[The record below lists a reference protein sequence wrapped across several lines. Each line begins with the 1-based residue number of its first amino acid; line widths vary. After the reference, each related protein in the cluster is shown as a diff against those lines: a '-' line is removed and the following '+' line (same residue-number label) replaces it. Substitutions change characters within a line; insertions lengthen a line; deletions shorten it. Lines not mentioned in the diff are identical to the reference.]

1 MKCAQHKAKTLQS
14 DNAVQDETQS
24 DNAVQHRVSL
34 GKSRKSWKTS
44 EALRIHHGKR
54 IKLHLHPA
62 TSNRTQAGKTAL
74 ITGSYGSLG
83 TKFVDIHASRGGDL
97 ILVGRSQ
104 AKLDQQA
111 ADVAAR
117 YHVTVHTIAAD
128 LSQADE
134 VEKVYT
140 TAKNNGWNVDY
151 LINNAGFGGQGDFAR
166 ERTMEQDMSMIAVN
180 IEAPTRLAKLFLP
193 DFIARGNGKVLN
205 VSSTAATTPGPLQAV
220 YYATKAYLTSWSN
233 ALWRELQGTG
243 VTVTALMPGAMQTG
257 FANAG
262 GLADTRLFANAVKP
276 DDVALAGYEAMLKG
290 ELNITSGLP
299 GWQRPMMA
307 LAPTFPKKTMLDF
320 VYNQQI
326 AGSVKSAQ

>member
-1 MKCAQHKAKTLQS
+1 
-14 DNAVQDETQS
+14 
-24 DNAVQHRVSL
+24 
-34 GKSRKSWKTS
+34 
-44 EALRIHHGKR
+44 
-54 IKLHLHPA
+54 
-62 TSNRTQAGKTAL
+62 
-74 ITGSYGSLG
+74 
-83 TKFVDIHASRGGDL
+83 
-97 ILVGRSQ
+97 
-104 AKLDQQA
+104 
-111 ADVAAR
+111 
-117 YHVTVHTIAAD
+117 
-128 LSQADE
+128 
-134 VEKVYT
+134 
-140 TAKNNGWNVDY
+140 
-151 LINNAGFGGQGDFAR
+151 
-166 ERTMEQDMSMIAVN
+166 MIAVN

-262 GLADTRLFANAVKP
+262 GLADTQLFANAVKP

-290 ELNITSGLP
+290 ELNITSDLL
-299 GWQRPMMA
+299 GWQHPMMA
-307 LAPTFPKKTMLDF
+307 LAPMFPKKTMLDF